1 MLLLAGFATVL
12 GARLL
17 SVAFVAWRRRLADYS

>member
-1 MLLLAGFATVL
+1 MVACGFIATVL

-17 SVAFVAWRRRLADYS
+17 ANAFVAYVNGRFHP